1 MNRIAFSI
9 LALLLYITCSAQTQ
23 WTLQDCIDYGLKNN
37 YSVKKSL
44 LDLEAS
50 KVYLNTTTKSILPSV
65 NAQIGQNIDFGRSMA
80 ANNEIVNQSQ
90 ASTSF
95 GVSMQMPLFEGLR
108 VHHQKA
114 SDEHSVQAALYDLE
128 QAKENITLNIMAY
141 FLQVIMAKEVLE
153 IAQEQKA
160 IAEEQVKKIQKLVDG
175 GKTSNSDL
183 YNAQATLANDIVSI
197 TKANNN
203 YQLAKLELAQLMN
216 FKDVNSF
223 DVVMPSES
231 ELINI
236 NNSNLNLDNVLDRSL
251 KARPGIKAAATRI
264 EKGKRDILV
273 SKSAYY
279 PSLSLSASYGTGYYH
294 VFNSTP
300 ANPAFGTQMN
310 ENSRE
315 VVSLTLNIPIFNKM
329 RTKYSVQLSQLQ
341 LAHYEQASEEIK
353 NNYIK
358 EIQQAYYNA
367 TASKD
372 NYFAAQQA
380 VSATNTSYQ
389 YEEMKYNKGASS
401 IYEYN
406 ESRLKHQKALS
417 EEVQAKYDFI
427 FRLKILEFY
436 SN

>member
-50 KVYLNTTTKSILPSV
+50 KVYLNTTAKSILPSV

-300 ANPAFGTQMN
+300 ANPAFGTQLN